1 MKRPTPVMLRSSPKT
16 IDELVAPDAVIR
28 TPLPI
33 DATGAEALKQVWA
46 MLLRIYPDIHLT
58 VEDLIAEG
66 DKVVGRTTVTGTHQ
80 GEFMGVAPTGK
91 SVTYNEIFI
100 FRFAD
105 GRVVETWGVVDVY
118 AQMKQIGVIP
128 ARSRRVQADR
138 YARVARHPGH
148 QVDVVLAR
156 EQIDVRARH
165 GRAEPIPRHGG
176 SDASTRATPVSSPCS
191 LRTINR

>member
-1 MKRPTPVMLRSSPKT
+1 MSTAEETANKAAFLRFHDAANTGDIEVISKA
-16 IDELVAPDAVIR
+16 IDEFVVPDAVVR

-33 DATGAEALKQVWA
+33 DATGADALKQIWA

-80 GEFMGVAPTGK
+80 GEFMGVAATGN
-91 SVTYNEIFI
+91 SVSYNEMFM

-118 AQMKQIGVIP
+118 AQMKQIGV
-128 ARSRRVQADR
+128 V
-138 YARVARHPGH
+138 
-148 QVDVVLAR
+148 
-156 EQIDVRARH
+156 
-165 GRAEPIPRHGG
+165 
-176 SDASTRATPVSSPCS
+176 
-191 LRTINR
+191 

>member
-1 MKRPTPVMLRSSPKT
+1 MSTSEVAANKALFKRFHDAANTGDIEVLAKT

-33 DATGAEALKQVWA
+33 DATGAELLKQVWA
-46 MLLRIYPDIHLT
+46 MLLRVYPDIHLT

-66 DKVVGRTTVTGTHQ
+66 DKVVARNTVTGTHQ
-80 GEFMGVAPTGK
+80 GEFMGVAPTGN

-118 AQMKQIGVIP
+118 AQMKQIGVI
-128 ARSRRVQADR
+128 
-138 YARVARHPGH
+138 
-148 QVDVVLAR
+148 
-156 EQIDVRARH
+156 
-165 GRAEPIPRHGG
+165 
-176 SDASTRATPVSSPCS
+176 
-191 LRTINR
+191 

>member
-1 MKRPTPVMLRSSPKT
+1 MSTTEVAANKALFKRFHEAANTGDFDLLART

-33 DATGAEALKQVWA
+33 DSTGADALKQIWA

-58 VEDLIAEG
+58 VEDLIGEG

-80 GEFMGVAPTGK
+80 GEFMSVAATGN
-91 SVTYNEIFI
+91 SVTYNEMFM

-118 AQMKQIGVIP
+118 AQMKQIGV
-128 ARSRRVQADR
+128 V
-138 YARVARHPGH
+138 
-148 QVDVVLAR
+148 
-156 EQIDVRARH
+156 
-165 GRAEPIPRHGG
+165 
-176 SDASTRATPVSSPCS
+176 
-191 LRTINR
+191 

>member
-1 MKRPTPVMLRSSPKT
+1 MSTAEETANKAAFQRFHEAANTGDVEFLAKT
-16 IDELVAPDAVIR
+16 IDEFVAPDAVIR

-33 DATGAEALKQVWA
+33 DATGAELLKQVWA
-46 MLLRIYPDIHLT
+46 MLFRVYPDLHLS
-58 VEDLIAEG
+58 VDDVIAEG
-66 DKVVGRTTVTGTHQ
+66 DKIVARNTVTGTHQ

-128 ARSRRVQADR
+128 A
-138 YARVARHPGH
+138 
-148 QVDVVLAR
+148 
-156 EQIDVRARH
+156 
-165 GRAEPIPRHGG
+165 
-176 SDASTRATPVSSPCS
+176 
-191 LRTINR
+191 